1 MNVPATERHAL
12 GQVMR
17 QAESDMTTAHA
28 EICKL
33 QGLDPTTHSW
43 PDWSPQANTLRWF
56 EAIRER
62 FGLASQ

>member
-12 GQVMR
+12 EQVMQ
-17 QAESDMTTAHA
+17 QAERDLASAHA

-33 QGLDPTTHSW
+33 QGLDPAAHSW
-43 PDWSPQANTLRWF
+43 PEWTPQANTLRWF

-62 FGLASQ
+62 FGLGL